1 MGCLIL
7 RTTTVPPEPRST
19 EGTDH
24 LLRLSTPRFMKWV
37 GVPLTAEPPST
48 FVVVWRRTLGEL
60 LYDGFNPWLPPHHLL
75 GGRVWLPRSRHP
87 RCSGEMRYVSAIP
100 LSGHFANLDAG
111 DTRGP

>member
-7 RTTTVPPEPRST
+7 RTTVPPEPRST

-48 FVVVWRRTLGEL
+48 FVVVWRRTRWGASLRRL
-60 LYDGFNPWLPPHHLL
+60 Q
-75 GGRVWLPRSRHP
+75 
-87 RCSGEMRYVSAIP
+87 P
-100 LSGHFANLDAG
+100 LVTTASP
-111 DTRGP
+111 TRRKGLVTA